1 MTDVEPAGTTRPAG
15 NGVQP
20 KSYALLV
27 ALGIFLSRIFGLIRE
42 RAIAHY
48 LGAGNATGAFKAAIR
63 IPNFL
68 QNLFGEGVLS
78 ASLIPVYAKLI
89 AEEKEEIAG
98 RVAGAV
104 AAFLSLIVAV
114 LVILGMLMSPLL
126 VDLIAPGFQG
136 EVRDLTIRLVRILF
150 PGAGLLVMSAWC
162 LGILN
167 SHRKFF
173 LSYVAPVLWNVTMI
187 ATLIIFGARLANF
200 PLATALGWGTVVGSA
215 LQFGVQIPFV
225 IRYAPK
231 MRFALDTMLE
241 PVREVGR
248 NFLPVVAGRGVVQ
261 VSAFID
267 EIIVSFLGAPTVAIL
282 TFAHIIYMLPISL
295 FGMSVAASE
304 LPQMSSVVGDPEEIH
319 RRLRVRLGLGLRQIS
334 FFVIPSAVAF
344 ITIGDIL
351 VAGVFQTG
359 EFDRSDTIFTWYVLA
374 TFAVGLLPITLA
386 RLYSSTFYAI
396 RDTRTPLKIA
406 TARVVVAG
414 TIAYLLAVPFRPV
427 FVDFLVTVLRLP
439 LVQIDET
446 VPARVSL
453 GVIGVALGT
462 VVAGWLELVLLRRAL
477 AKRIGAL
484 TAARANELRL
494 VLASVVSAGITW
506 YAGRALAPIV
516 RELVTERLGVN
527 QIAAAGVVALIFGM
541 LYLAMT
547 LAMGIAEARKI
558 VRRIPLASN
567 FLSDE

>member
-1 MTDVEPAGTTRPAG
+1 MSGERSSDK
-15 NGVQP
+15 P
-20 KSYALLV
+20 KAYALLV
-27 ALGIFLSRIFGLIRE
+27 AAGIFLSRIFGLIRE

-48 LGAGNATGAFKAAIR
+48 LGAGNATGAFKAALR

-89 AEEKEEIAG
+89 AEEDEETAG

-114 LVILGMLMSPLL
+114 MVVAGVLASPLL
-126 VDLIAPGFQG
+126 VDLLAPGFEG
-136 EVRDLTIRLVRILF
+136 EVRELTIDLVRILF

-173 LSYVAPVLWNVTMI
+173 LSYVAPVLWNLAMI
-187 ATLIIFGARLANF
+187 ATLIALGTRLANF
-200 PLATALGWGTVVGSA
+200 PLTKALGWGTVLGSA
-215 LQFGVQIPFV
+215 LQFGVQVPFV

-231 MRFALDTMLE
+231 MRFAFDAMLE

-304 LPQMSSVVGDPEEIH
+304 LPQMSSVIGDRDEVH
-319 RRLRVRLGLGLRQIS
+319 RRLRERLEAGLRQIS

-344 ITIGDIL
+344 VAIGDIL

-359 EFDRSDTIFTWYVLA
+359 EFDRADTIFTWYLLA
-374 TFAVGLLPITLA
+374 TFALGLLPITLA

-396 RDTRTPLKIA
+396 RDTKTPLKIA
-406 TARVVVAG
+406 MVRVAVAA
-414 TIAYLLAVPFRPV
+414 TIAWLLAVPFREP
-427 FVDFLVTVLRLP
+427 FVAFLSGAVGLP
-439 LVQIDET
+439 LIQIDPSI
-446 VPARVSL
+446 PATLSM
-453 GVIGVALGT
+453 GVIGVGLGT
-462 VVAGWLELVLLRRAL
+462 VVGGWLEMFLLRRSL
-477 AKRIGAL
+477 ASRIGAL
-484 TAARANELRL
+484 GAAPMLEVKLL
-494 VLASVVSAGITW
+494 VSAL
-506 YAGRALAPIV
+506 AGAAGAWWIGRPLAPLV
-516 RELVTERLGVN
+516 RDLLSSRFGIDL
-527 QIAAAGVVALIFGM
+527 IAVAAVVAALFGM
-541 LYLAMT
+541 LYLGST
-547 LAMGIAEARKI
+547 LILGIPEAARVAGRIPLIRRI
-558 VRRIPLASN
+558 VRR
-567 FLSDE
+567 